1 MEKRFEIVDDVTIR
15 FAGDS
20 GDGMQLIGGIF
31 ANNAGEA
38 GNDVNTFPDYPSEIR
53 APEGTLYG
61 VSAYQA
67 HFGSKTVNT
76 IGDKI
81 DVLVALNAASL
92 KVNLKN
98 VREGGIIVLNSAGF
112 NPKNL
117 KLAEY
122 EQSPLEDGSLA
133 GYEVYAIDIPSIM
146 KEELADLNMTIN
158 HIDRTKNFFA
168 LGFVYWLFDRPLDFT
183 INWIK
188 KKFAKNPIAVESNL
202 RALHRGYRYGLEG
215 ENFKRYFKIPKAD
228 MTPGIYRNITGNEA
242 VALGLVAAS
251 KNCGLPLYLGSY
263 PITPAT
269 EILHHLSGYRQYG
282 VRVLQAEDE
291 IGGITSAI
299 GAAYAGNLAA
309 TTTSGPGFA
318 LKVEAMGLAVMMEL
332 PIVIVDVQRAGPST
346 GEPTKPEQGDLLMAI
361 YGRHGESPI
370 PVFAAKSP
378 ADCFKITYEA
388 AQIAIK
394 YMTPIIVLTDGYL
407 AQGTEP
413 WNVPTIDSLPKFYPK
428 FANAIPEFIENPE
441 SYKPYIR
448 DPKTLARYWAI
459 PGMPGFENQI
469 GGLEKEDITGVV
481 SQDPMNHQKMV
492 EIRAKKVQNIAQD
505 LPLLE
510 IEGEQEGDILV
521 IGWGSTYGAIKVAF
535 NRLRNL
541 GHKLSYIHLRYL
553 NPFPENLGDIISKF
567 DRIFVPEMN
576 LGQLQLLL
584 QAKYL
589 KPVIGYHKVQ
599 GKPMAAIEV
608 ENELLK
614 LLNNKELK

>member
-1 MEKRFEIVDDVTIR
+1 MEKRFEIVDDVTVR

-20 GDGMQLIGGIF
+20 GDGMQLIGNIF
-31 ANNAGEA
+31 ASNAGA
-38 GNDVNTFPDYPSEIR
+38 TGNDINTFPDYPSEIR

-67 HFGSKTVNT
+67 HIGSKKVNT

-81 DVLVALNAASL
+81 DVLFAMNAASL
-92 KVNLKN
+92 KVNLAN
-98 VREGGIIVLNSAGF
+98 LRQGGIIIANAAGF
-112 NPKNL
+112 IEKNL
-117 KLAEY
+117 KLAGY
-122 EQSPLEDGSLA
+122 EQNPLEDGSLN
-133 GYEVYAIDIPSIM
+133 GYELYVIDIPSIM

-168 LGFVYWLFDRPLDFT
+168 LGIAFWLFDRPMEFT
-183 INWIK
+183 IKWIK
-188 KKFAKNPIAVESNL
+188 KKFSKNPVSLESNL
-202 RALHRGYRYGLEG
+202 RALHRGYRYALES
-215 ENFKRYFKIPKAD
+215 EQFKRYFKVPRAD
-228 MTPGIYRNITGNEA
+228 MAPGIYRNITGNEA

-299 GAAYAGNLAA
+299 GASYAGNLAA
-309 TTTSGPGFA
+309 TTTSGPGFS
-318 LKVEAMGLAVMMEL
+318 LKVEGMGLAVMMEL
-332 PIVIVDVQRAGPST
+332 PLIIVDVQRAGPST

-361 YGRHGESPI
+361 FGRHGESPI

-378 ADCFKITYEA
+378 VDCFYITYEA
-388 AQIAIK
+388 AQIALK

-413 WNVPTIDSLPKFYPK
+413 WRVPNIENLTKFEPN
-428 FANAIPEFIENPE
+428 FATKVPEFVENPE

-510 IEGEQEGDILV
+510 VEGEQEGDLLI

-541 GHKLSYIHLRYL
+541 GHKLSFVHLRYL
-553 NPFPENLGDIISKF
+553 NPFPANLGEIISKF

-576 LGQLQLLL
+576 LGQLQFLL
-584 QAKYL
+584 QAHFM
-589 KPVIGYHKVQ
+589 KPVLGYHKVQ
-599 GKPMAAIEV
+599 GKPMTAIEV
-608 ENELLK
+608 ENEIIK
-614 LLNNKELK
+614 LLNDNKE

>member
-20 GDGMQLIGGIF
+20 GDGMQIVGGIF
-31 ANNAGEA
+31 ANNAGA
-38 GNDVNTFPDYPSEIR
+38 SGNDVNTFPDYPSEIR

-67 HFGSKTVNT
+67 HFGSRTVNT

-81 DVLVALNAASL
+81 DILVALNAASL

-98 VREGGIIVLNSAGF
+98 LREGGIIIANSAGF
-112 NPKNL
+112 NAKNL
-117 KLAEY
+117 KLAGY
-122 EQSPLEDGSLA
+122 ETNPLEDGSLKD
-133 GYEVYAIDIPSIM
+133 YELYPIDIPAIM

-168 LGFVYWLFDRPLDFT
+168 LGLVYWLLDRPLEYT

-188 KKFAKNPIAVESNL
+188 KKFGKNQISVESNL
-202 RALHRGYRYGLEG
+202 RALHRGYRYGLES
-215 ENFKRYFKIPKAD
+215 EQFPRYFKIPKAD
-228 MTPGIYRNITGNEA
+228 MAPGIYRNITGNEA

-318 LKVEAMGLAVMMEL
+318 LKVEAMGLAVMLEL
-332 PIVIVDVQRAGPST
+332 PLIIVNVQRAGPST
-346 GEPTKPEQGDLLMAI
+346 GMPTKPEQGDLLMAI

-378 ADCFKITYEA
+378 TDCFNITYEA

-394 YMTPIIVLTDGYL
+394 YMTPVIVLTDGYL

-413 WNVPTIDSLPKFYPK
+413 WKVPQIDQLPKFYPK
-428 FANAIPEFIENPE
+428 FANSIPEFIENPE

-448 DPKTLARYWAI
+448 NPETLARYWAI
-459 PGMPGFENQI
+459 PGMPSFENQI
-469 GGLEKEDITGVV
+469 GGLEKEDVTGVV
-481 SQDPMNHQKMV
+481 SQDPLNHQRMV
-492 EIRAKKVQNIAQD
+492 EIRAQKVQNIAND
-505 LPLLE
+505 IPLLE
-510 IEGEQEGDILV
+510 IEGEQEGDLLV
-521 IGWGSTYGAIKVAF
+521 VGWGSTYGAIKVAF

-541 GHKLSYIHLRYL
+541 GHKLSYVHLRHL
-553 NPFPENLGDIISKF
+553 NPFPANLGDIISKF

-599 GKPMAAIEV
+599 GKPMNAFEV
-608 ENELLK
+608 ENEILK
-614 LLNNKELK
+614 LLNNKEL

>member
-1 MEKRFEIVDDVTIR
+1 MEKHFEVVDDVTVR

-20 GDGMQLIGGIF
+20 GDGMQIVGTQF
-31 ANNAGEA
+31 SNSAGAA

-61 VSAYQA
+61 VSAYQV

-81 DVLVALNAASL
+81 DVLFAMNAASL

-98 VREGGIIVLNSAGF
+98 LNEGSIIVANSAGF
-112 NPKNL
+112 NDKDL

-122 EQSPLEDGSLA
+122 DSNPLVDGSLA
-133 GYEVYAIDIPSIM
+133 EYELYSIDIPSIM
-146 KEELADLNMTIN
+146 KDELQDLNMTLK

-168 LGFVYWLFDRPLDFT
+168 LGLAYWLFDRPMEFT
-183 INWIK
+183 ISWLK
-188 KKFAKNPIAVESNL
+188 KKFGKNPISLESNI

-215 ENFKRYFKIPKAD
+215 EQFKRYFKVPKAD
-228 MTPGIYRNITGNEA
+228 LAPGIYRNITGNEA
-242 VALGLVAAS
+242 TALGLVAAS

-269 EILHHLSGYRQYG
+269 EILHYLSGYRQYN

-291 IGGITSAI
+291 IAGITSAI
-299 GAAYAGNLAA
+299 GASYAGNLAA
-309 TTTSGPGFA
+309 TSTSGPGFA

-332 PIVIVDVQRAGPST
+332 PLVIIDVQRAGPST
-346 GEPTKPEQGDLLMAI
+346 GMPTKPEQGDLLMAI

-378 ADCFKITYEA
+378 ADCFNITYEA
-388 AQIAIK
+388 AEIAIK
-394 YMTPIIVLTDGYL
+394 YMTPVIVLTDGYL

-413 WNVPTIDSLPKFYPK
+413 WKVPQLKDLPLFKPQ
-428 FANAIPEFIENPE
+428 FANSIPEFTENPE
-441 SYKPYIR
+441 SYMPYIR
-448 DPKTLARYWAI
+448 NPETLARYWAI

-469 GGLEKEDITGVV
+469 GGLEKQDGTGVV
-481 SQDPMNHQKMV
+481 SQDPMNHQKIV
-492 EIRAKKVQNIAQD
+492 ELRAQKVENIAKD

-510 IEGEQEGDILV
+510 IEGEQEGDLLI

-541 GHKLSYIHLRYL
+541 GHKLSFVHLRYL
-553 NPFPENLGDIISKF
+553 NPFPANLEEIISKF
-567 DRIFVPEMN
+567 DRVFVPEMN
-576 LGQLQLLL
+576 LGQLQFLL
-584 QAKYL
+584 QGKFL
-589 KPVIGYHKVQ
+589 KSVIGYHKIQ
-599 GKPMAAIEV
+599 GKPMSAIEV
-608 ENELLK
+608 ENALLK
-614 LLNNKELK
+614 LLNNEEL